1 MIDAEKVPVPLNI
14 LFADDD
20 ADDRFFFNKALE
32 EIDISTQLTTVNDGQ
47 LLMNHLCENCD
58 SLPDVLFLDLN
69 MPCKNGYEC
78 LSEIKQN
85 IKLKDIP
92 VIIFTTSC
100 PNDSVVML
108 FKVGAQ
114 DFVRKSGDFEQL
126 KLVIHQ
132 ALIRAIAKS
141 SFNKEVNSIN

>member
-1 MIDAEKVPVPLNI
+1 MINTKKVKVPLNI

-20 ADDRFFFNKALE
+20 ADDRFFFDKALK
-32 EIDISTQLTTVNDGQ
+32 EIDISTQLITVNDGQ
-47 LLMNHLCENCD
+47 LLMNHLCENCE

-85 IKLKDIP
+85 KRLKDIP
-92 VIIFTTSC
+92 VIVFTTSC
-100 PNDSVVML
+100 PSDSVVML

-114 DFVRKSGDFEQL
+114 DFVRKSSDFEQL

-141 SFNKEVNSIN
+141 SYNKEVSSL

>member
-1 MIDAEKVPVPLNI
+1 MITPEKVHVPLNI

-20 ADDRFFFNKALE
+20 ADDRFLFDKALK
-32 EIDISTQLTTVNDGQ
+32 EIDISTQLITVNDGQ
-47 LLMNHLCENCD
+47 LLMNHLCENCE

-85 IKLKDIP
+85 KRLKDIP
-92 VIIFTTSC
+92 VIVFTTSC
-100 PNDSVVML
+100 PSDSVVML

-114 DFVRKSGDFEQL
+114 DFVRKSSDFEQL

-141 SFNKEVNSIN
+141 SYNKEVSSL

>member
-85 IKLKDIP
+85 VKLKDIP

-132 ALIRAIAKS
+132 ALIRAIAKN

>member
-1 MIDAEKVPVPLNI
+1 V
-14 LFADDD
+14 
-20 ADDRFFFNKALE
+20 
-32 EIDISTQLTTVNDGQ
+32 
-47 LLMNHLCENCD
+47 
-58 SLPDVLFLDLN
+58 LPDVLFLDLN

-85 IKLKDIP
+85 IKLKHLP
-92 VIIFTTSC
+92 VIVFTTSC
-100 PNDSVVML
+100 PNESIVML

-141 SFNKEVNSIN
+141 SFNKEVKNEL

>member
-1 MIDAEKVPVPLNI
+1 MITPEKEPAPLNI

-20 ADDRFFFNKALE
+20 ADDRFFFDKALK
-32 EIDISTQLTTVNDGQ
+32 EIDIITSLTTVNDGQ
-47 LLMNHLCENCD
+47 LLMNYLCEDCK

-69 MPCKNGYEC
+69 MPRKNGYEC
-78 LSEIKQN
+78 LSELKQN
-85 IKLKDIP
+85 VRLKNIP
-92 VIIFTTSC
+92 VIVFTTSC

-141 SFNKEVNSIN
+141 SFSKEVNSFN